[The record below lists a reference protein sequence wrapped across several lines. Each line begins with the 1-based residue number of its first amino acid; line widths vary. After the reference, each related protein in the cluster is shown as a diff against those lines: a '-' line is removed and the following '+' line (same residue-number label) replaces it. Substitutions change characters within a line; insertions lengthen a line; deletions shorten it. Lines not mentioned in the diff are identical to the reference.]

1 MFRPIHQYETDI
13 RAQPVVQFGERLQ
26 AGKTGADEGYMTLS
40 CFPTG
45 GHVEQVMGSPPLV
58 SMYEVKR
65 RVAKGS

>member
-1 MFRPIHQYETDI
+1 MFRPIHRYETDI

-26 AGKTGADEGYMTLS
+26 AGKTDADEGYMALS

-45 GHVEQVMGSPPLV
+45 GHVEQVMGSPPVV
-58 SMYEVKR
+58 SMYEVER

>member
-1 MFRPIHQYETDI
+1 MFRPIHRYETDI

-26 AGKTGADEGYMTLS
+26 AGKTGADEGYMALS

-45 GHVEQVMGSPPLV
+45 GLVEQVMGSSPVV
-58 SMYEVKR
+58 SKYEVER